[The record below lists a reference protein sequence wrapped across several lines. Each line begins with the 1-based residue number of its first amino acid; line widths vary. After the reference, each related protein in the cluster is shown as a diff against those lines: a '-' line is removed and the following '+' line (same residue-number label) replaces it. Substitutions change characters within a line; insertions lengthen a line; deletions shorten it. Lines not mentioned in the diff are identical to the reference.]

1 MMSSLSSEPTRTPA
15 CPWWRQL
22 LSWLRRHVPFLFF
35 LALFPALLWGGPAL
49 YRLVFA
55 AHGAAPM
62 VANGPD
68 PDGAQVAA
76 AQQAGGWVQLGALT
90 SKLAF
95 GLALFF
101 LGTAAVWFTMAF
113 IVPVL
118 PGWAKKYY
126 KTAFLTLPDPWKF
139 ALYTATWL
147 GLLFFFARC
156 MEAASTVQ

>member
-1 MMSSLSSEPTRTPA
+1 
-15 CPWWRQL
+15 
-22 LSWLRRHVPFLFF
+22 LSWLRRHVPLLLF
-35 LALFPALLWGGPAL
+35 LALFPALLWGAPAL
-49 YRLVFA
+49 YQLVLA
-55 AHGAAPM
+55 AYGTAP
-62 VANGPD
+62 APAGGPD

-118 PGWAKKYY
+118 PEWAKKHY
-126 KTAFLTLPDPWKF
+126 KTDFLQLSDPWKF
-139 ALYTATWL
+139 AFYTATWL